1 MTKGFMDGEGA
12 SSGASGAES
21 YYSAAFDEGVGYFCV
36 VLFPGNYVF
45 VARAGSYGKVI
56 GLS

>member
-1 MTKGFMDGEGA
+1 MDGEGA